1 MNAGSSTLSEWQGV
15 TTRAVEAGERPY
27 PSGETFLPVVI
38 EAKRFRDVRT
48 LREFLVTH
56 SRALK
61 ETMYEHGAILLRGFD
76 VQRDEDFE
84 GIVTSFDAAQ
94 PMCGYF
100 MSEAGRDK
108 IAGTRAVFNTNSF
121 YKTGG
126 GLHLGGFHSENFYS
140 TDVPAVQSFWCKEPP
155 SLGGETALVQST
167 HMYAEL
173 PDALKRKLEGERVLA
188 GTLPLSII
196 AGRYQLPVDTVK
208 AFCLEAGL
216 EMTGDSVLVHKPAVY
231 KHSHTGRLALQIN
244 FSSEIKG
251 LDAALRRLIAPSYR
265 GLQWA
270 LPRLGWRYPAV
281 AALLPALD
289 SWRLALQVLVG
300 GVAAVAS
307 RMFGKR
313 ATANGLAPSSG
324 RIAERLTPE
333 DVETLAAAIW
343 RHTSVF
349 TWKKDDVLI
358 FDNLQLLHAG
368 MPGRGRREIRVM
380 MCDPIRMDLPLASG
394 LFEAPKTNP
403 AYESMGTRL
412 ERLAE
417 ASPAQ

>member
-1 MNAGSSTLSEWQGV
+1 MNAGSSALPEWQGV
-15 TTRAVEAGERPY
+15 TTRAVDARERPY
-27 PSGETFLPVVI
+27 ASGETLLPVVI
-38 EAKRFRDVRT
+38 EAHRFRDVRT

-56 SRALK
+56 SAALK
-61 ETMYEHGAILLRGFD
+61 DTMYEHGAILLRGFD

-84 GIVTSFDAAQ
+84 GIVTSLDATR
-94 PMCGYF
+94 PMSGYF
-100 MSEAGRDK
+100 MSEPGRDK

-167 HMYAEL
+167 HMYADL
-173 PDALKRKLEGERVLA
+173 PDALKQKFEGERVLA
-188 GTLPLSII
+188 GILPLSTV
-196 AGRYQLPVDTVK
+196 AARYRLSVDAVK

-216 EMTGDSVLVHKPAVY
+216 EVKGDSVLVHKPAVY
-231 KHSHTGRLALQIN
+231 KHWCTGRLALQIN

-265 GLQWA
+265 GLRWA

-281 AALLPALD
+281 AALLPALE

-300 GVAAVAS
+300 GMAALAGRV
-307 RMFGKR
+307 FGKH
-313 ATANGLAPSSG
+313 AAANGPAASTG

-349 TWKKDDVLI
+349 TWKRGDVLI

-394 LFEAPKTNP
+394 LFEAPRANP

-417 ASPAQ
+417 ASPAP